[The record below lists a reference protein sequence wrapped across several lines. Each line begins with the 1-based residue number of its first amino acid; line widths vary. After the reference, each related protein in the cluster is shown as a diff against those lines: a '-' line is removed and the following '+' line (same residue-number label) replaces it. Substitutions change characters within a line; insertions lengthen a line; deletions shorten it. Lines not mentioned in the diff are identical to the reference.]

1 MSNCCASGRVY
12 FPGGLSFVHVRESAR
27 TRPPALGGGGVW
39 LVWDLRA
46 RRWLQNK
53 AHPEPGSL
61 ESGQPQ
67 Q

>member
-1 MSNCCASGRVY
+1 M
-12 FPGGLSFVHVRESAR
+12 HVRESAR
-27 TRPPALGGGGVW
+27 TGPPALGEGGVW